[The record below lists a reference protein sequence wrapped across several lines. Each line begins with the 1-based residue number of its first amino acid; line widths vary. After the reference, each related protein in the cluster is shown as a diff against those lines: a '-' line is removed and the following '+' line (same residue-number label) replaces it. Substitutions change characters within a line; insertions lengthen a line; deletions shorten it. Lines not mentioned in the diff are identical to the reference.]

1 MSMHKPLALTLAALA
16 VFSACQSA
24 DDTHEDV
31 HPRQDNPGFGDGSD
45 CFVFG
50 QILINGKRDG
60 EWCCGEELCTDEAAC
75 GDKYGEYVESCYVCN
90 SGFYE
95 CGVGEP
101 TGNEPEPPDDTCY
114 DGFLDQ
120 HAICYGD
127 LTTLATDE
135 APGSVVVTDVDRD
148 GVPDVLATSLAT
160 VNVFLQPLSEETT
173 PSVFPLDEA
182 SFALALADLDGDGDD
197 DIAAAT
203 DNAGLTVLTNDGAG
217 GFSDP
222 AVFELPA
229 NAAALAFADLRGEGN
244 LDIVATIPERDSLT
258 TWFHGFGDS
267 VTQGLDGD
275 ARSPGAVAATDLD
288 GDGDIDVI
296 TANAMS
302 GSISALLNDG
312 DGSSF
317 SEQHVFGVGPHPGA
331 LALGDVNRDG
341 TTDLVVADGASVGVL
356 LGSGDAQLFLDP
368 GEPRNFTAGGEPRSI
383 ALVDVNAD
391 DALDIV
397 AANTEAGNLA
407 LLVNEGEGTFA
418 APRLFRA
425 GPQPVAVAAGD
436 INQDGAPDFA
446 VSYAEPPR
454 VLVFSSTP

>member
-1 MSMHKPLALTLAALA
+1 MHKPLAFTLAAIAAL
-16 VFSACQSA
+16 SACQSDA
-24 DDTHEDV
+24 TNEEAEAV
-31 HPRQDNPGFGDGSD
+31 QARQDNPPFGNGSD

-101 TGNEPEPPDDTCY
+101 TGSEPEPPDDTCY

-135 APGSVVVTDVDRD
+135 APGSVVVTDVDGD

-160 VNVFLQPLSEETT
+160 VNVFLEPLSEEAT
-173 PSVFPLDEA
+173 PSVFSLEEA

-203 DNAGLTVLTNDGAG
+203 DNAGLTMLTNDGAG

-229 NAAALAFADLRGEGN
+229 NAAALTFADLRGEGT
-244 LDIVATIPERDSLT
+244 LDIVATIPEKDAFT
-258 TWFHGFGDS
+258 AWFHGFGES
-267 VTQGLDGD
+267 VTQGLEGE
-275 ARSPGAVAATDLD
+275 ARSPGAVVTTDLD
-288 GDGDIDVI
+288 FDGDIDVI
-296 TANAMS
+296 TANVS

-317 SEQHVFGVGPHPGA
+317 SEQHVFGVGSQPGA
-331 LALGDVNRDG
+331 LALGDVDRNG
-341 TTDLVVADGASVGVL
+341 TPDLVVADRSTVGVL
-356 LGSGDAQLFLDP
+356 LGSGDSRLFLDP
-368 GEPRNFTAGGEPRSI
+368 EALRSFTAGGDPRSL

-397 AANTEAGNLA
+397 AANTEAGNVA

-436 INQDGAPDFA
+436 IDQDGAPDFA
-446 VSYAEPPR
+446 VSYAEPSR
-454 VLVFSSTP
+454 VLVFSCTP